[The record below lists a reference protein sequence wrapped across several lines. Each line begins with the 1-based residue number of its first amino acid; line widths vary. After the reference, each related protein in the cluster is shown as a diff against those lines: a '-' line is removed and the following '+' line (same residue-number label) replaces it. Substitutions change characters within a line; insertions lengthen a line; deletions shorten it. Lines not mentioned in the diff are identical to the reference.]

1 MRGDSSSGWKDHP
14 ACVVARAVCGRIPPV
29 GGGFGT
35 LRRSVAGGF
44 FQWVDVFGRLGD
56 SYCPDSSSDWRNWDV
71 GIADYVR
78 FARVLHIR
86 RAMVGLLVCAF
97 VAFGEKYESG
107 FRAVL

>member
-1 MRGDSSSGWKDHP
+1 M
-14 ACVVARAVCGRIPPV
+14 IPPV

-35 LRRSVAGGF
+35 IRGLILSGF
-44 FQWVDVFGRLGD
+44 LQWVEEL
-56 SYCPDSSSDWRNWDV
+56 DV

-78 FARVLHIR
+78 FARVLHMR
-86 RAMVGLLVCAF
+86 RAMVGLLFRAF